1 MSGLPKAE
9 THKRP
14 GRLAGNQDAC
24 ASRLQTAISPF
35 SNTGLVDYL
44 SSSSF
49 PFSHPFSPLLRRRLL
64 SAGILIGTVLAIIY
78 LDAKHPLWNS
88 PGLWL
93 VPVLYFFAI
102 GTAWEF
108 AHLAKRQVAFSAGV
122 ATLLTFVAVS
132 VSTIPVFAVA
142 VTGESYPAACPV
154 GIPGWIGL
162 GLVLACGLAGIAT
175 LRSFALQQTQTLERW
190 AMLTLI
196 PVYAGGLSSLW
207 VPIRLHG
214 EPWQALLNLVG
225 IVAVTKIT
233 DAAAYFTGR
242 GLGRNKL
249 CPSISPGKT
258 IEGSIGGLLSGV
270 VASILYFQFLMPMW
284 LSSPTAVPVW
294 WGPALLGLLLG
305 IVAMIGDL
313 IESMVKRAVGEKD
326 SGRLLPGLG
335 GIWDV
340 TDSLLPTAA
349 VGYLGL
355 IAKWI

>member
-1 MSGLPKAE
+1 M
-9 THKRP
+9 
-14 GRLAGNQDAC
+14 
-24 ASRLQTAISPF
+24 
-35 SNTGLVDYL
+35 
-44 SSSSF
+44 
-49 PFSHPFSPLLRRRLL
+49 
-64 SAGILIGTVLAIIY
+64 LAIIY
-78 LDAKHPLWNS
+78 LDVWHPLLNS

-93 VPVLYFFAI
+93 VSVLYFFAL

-108 AHLAKRQVAFSAGV
+108 ANLAKRQVNFDPIV
-122 ATLLTFVAVS
+122 PTLLSFVAVTI
-132 VSTIPVFAVA
+132 STIPVFAVA
-142 VTGESYPAACPV
+142 VTQKPYSPACPV

-162 GLVLACGLAGIAT
+162 GLVLACGLAGIVT
-175 LRSFALQQTQTLERW
+175 LRSFALGQSQILERW
-190 AMLTLI
+190 ALLTLI

-207 VPIRLHG
+207 VPIRLFG
-214 EPWQALLNLVG
+214 EPSHALFNLVG

-270 VASILYFQFLMPMW
+270 VASIIYFQFLMPA
-284 LSSPTAVPVW
+284 LQSNPSAGPVW